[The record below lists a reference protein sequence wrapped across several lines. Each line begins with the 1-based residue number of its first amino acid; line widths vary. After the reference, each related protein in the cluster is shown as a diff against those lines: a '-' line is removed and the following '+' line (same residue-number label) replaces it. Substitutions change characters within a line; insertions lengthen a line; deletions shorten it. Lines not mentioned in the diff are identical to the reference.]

1 MEYVYMCN
9 VKILCCSEDFI
20 DQISQKVKIWN
31 HSLCNCKCLNYH
43 SHKYLINH
51 YHIHLFNSLV
61 LHTQLKK
68 SRGIFFI
75 LFTANQQ

>member
-31 HSLCNCKCLNYH
+31 HSLCNCKCLNY
-43 SHKYLINH
+43 II
-51 YHIHLFNSLV
+51 HIS
-61 LHTQLKK
+61 
-68 SRGIFFI
+68 I
-75 LFTANQQ
+75 